1 MAYLLIFVKSLTI
14 ISESVLIRKYT
25 DRHSSGSM
33 VFTGVISLFAM
44 LFFLLTDKDGF
55 HPNLAVLPYAIG
67 FGAIYCLAY
76 MLTFVALSCG
86 PFTLSMLI
94 ISYCLVFPIIYGI
107 VWLRE
112 ELTILMCIGFLLL
125 TVSLYLVRGT
135 MADGEHKITAKWAVS
150 IVVVCVGNGVLSI
163 LQKMQQLR
171 FDNGQNHEFMAISL
185 ALSAFLLLVIGI
197 VNSRKNLREV
207 ICYGLPYASA
217 AGISNGA
224 NNLLSL
230 WINTLMPISVSS
242 PIISGVK
249 IAISYVCSSLL
260 FKERYSRRQ
269 IIGVAIGAAALICLS
284 I

>member
-1 MAYLLIFVKSLTI
+1 MAYLLILVKSLTN

-25 DRHSSGSM
+25 DRHTSGSM

-44 LFFLLTDKDGF
+44 LFFLLTDRDGF
-55 HPNLAVLPYAIG
+55 HPDPAILPYAIA

-76 MLTFVALSCG
+76 LLTFVALACG

-94 ISYCLVFPIIYGI
+94 ISYCLVFPIVYGI
-107 VWLRE
+107 VWLGE
-112 ELTILMCIGFLLL
+112 ELTLLMCIGFLLL

-135 MADGEHKITAKWAVS
+135 MADEEHKITAKWAVS
-150 IVVVCVGNGVLSI
+150 ITVVCVGNGVLSI

-185 ALSAFLLLVIGI
+185 ALSAVLLLAIGI
-197 VNSRKNLREV
+197 VNNRRNLKEV
-207 ICYGLPYASA
+207 VRYGLPYAGA

-224 NNLLSL
+224 TNLLSL
-230 WINTLMPISVSS
+230 WINTLLPISVSS
-242 PIISGVK
+242 PISSGVK
-249 IAISYVCSSLL
+249 IVMSYICSGLL
-260 FKERYSRRQ
+260 LKESYSRRQ
-269 IIGVAIGAAALICLS
+269 IIGVAVGAAALICLS